1 VLKAAWHFRHFLRPY
16 QLRLVFG
23 AVLVILMIL
32 ADLALPWPLKV
43 IVDGALSHKGQHNWL
58 ANLIAGG
65 ATEPQAILVRALV
78 ALAFLV
84 ILSALLDF
92 FSDYLMSG
100 AGHRVMRDVRNA
112 LFGHLQRLSLAFH
125 NRQRV
130 GDMTVRLAGDIDRL
144 QDMLVAIFDTLLPNS
159 LLLLGLAVAMI
170 VIDPEFGLLALAI
183 APLLFF
189 VTYRYTLRI
198 KWASRRAREAEAGIA
213 AHASETLT
221 AIHAVQAF
229 SREEHEDRRF
239 ASRSQEALG
248 AGLGAI
254 KLKAAFTPMVDVI
267 SVMGTI
273 LVTYFGARRVM
284 DGRMTLG
291 VLLVFLAYLKSLYQP
306 MRQLSRLAYLVSRGT
321 VSAER
326 VLEVLNADERLPEPH
341 NPPKVSRVAGAVELR
356 DVTFS
361 YAPDLEPVLR
371 NVSMS
376 VEPGEHIGI
385 VGPSG
390 AGKSTFVGLVPRFY
404 DPQEG
409 AVLMDGTDV
418 RSLNLSSVRS
428 QVGLVL
434 QDPILLFGSILDNIR
449 YGDPEAPIERVME
462 AAEAANVT
470 EFLDTLPDGLLT
482 EIGERG
488 ARLSGGQRQ
497 RITIARAMLRNA
509 PILILDEPTTGLDP
523 ESERLVLGGLRR
535 LAEGRTTFVISHH
548 TTPLVGVNRILS
560 VEEGVISE
568 AGTVLET
575 SVEVFSER

>member
-497 RITIARAMLRNA
+497 RITIARAMVRNA

-548 TTPLVGVNRILS
+548 TTPLVGVNRILC
-560 VEEGVISE
+560 VEEGLISE